1 LIGLGWEIGCV
12 PKKICW
18 HAADLLEKMR
28 QASSYGFKFEGGKVP
43 EFDWFAFKQKRD
55 AYIRRLNGI
64 YTTNLIKDKVDY
76 IHGFARLAGPH
87 EVEVSESGAAFGTD
101 SGSARRTLSAEHI
114 CIAVG
119 GRPNKSP
126 TVGAELGIDSDGFF
140 DLEELPKKAVIV
152 GAGYIAIEVRLF
164 IR

>member
-1 LIGLGWEIGCV
+1 V

-18 HAADLLEKMR
+18 HAADLLEKIR
-28 QASSYGFKFEGGKVP
+28 QSSSYGYKFEGGKVP
-43 EFDWFAFKQKRD
+43 EFDWLAFKQKRD

-64 YTTNLIKDKVDY
+64 YTTNLVKDKVDY
-76 IHGFARLAGPH
+76 IHGWARLTGPH
-87 EVEVSESGAAFGTD
+87 EVEVSETASGVDRGM
-101 SGSARRTLSAEHI
+101 ARRTLSAERI

-126 TVGAELGIDSDGFF
+126 VEGGELGIDSDGFF

-152 GAGYIAIEVRLF
+152 GAGYIAIEVRHLDSGDTSPSKV
-164 IR
+164 